1 MIRIEIK
8 EISKGHAGIS
18 LEAKKADGVEFYSWP
33 FGALQGWCGSL

>member
-18 LEAKKADGVEFYSWP
+18 LEAKKLMEWKFYSWP